1 MHTTTNNGPKNIN
14 MHYEFV
20 LSNCTTTEAI
30 LLWLNLGVMFV
41 AMIGFGMMVA
51 NFMNRNC
58 NILLAIGIGALLMF
72 FPTSEERLGII
83 GRRIFFISTSICI
96 LLTYIFVNSNICNHA
111 S

>member
-1 MHTTTNNGPKNIN
+1 

-72 FPTSEERLGII
+72 FPTSEEKMGIM
-83 GRRIFFISTSICI
+83 GTRMFLISISICI
-96 LLTYIFVNSNICNHA
+96 LLTYIFVNSNMYNHV